1 MNIACDQCQSKF
13 SIPADKIPAGK
24 TVILKCPKCEN
35 RISVSAPLET
45 LASGQDD
52 ISAEGLAERALYDPE
67 EKPFGFVDED
77 IQTAMICEPD
87 EHLKSRIRPA
97 LAQMGYQITEAE
109 DPRMA
114 LKNMRYHVYD
124 LIVVNEVFGAND
136 PNANGILIY
145 MERMG
150 MAVRR
155 NIFLALLSSR
165 FRTMDQMTAFNKSV
179 DLIINIENLNELEKI
194 LTRGIKQ
201 KEAFYRVFKE
211 TLKKPGVYDGVG

>member
-13 SIPADKIPAGK
+13 NIPADKIPAGK
-24 TVILKCPKCEN
+24 TGTFKCPKCEN
-35 RISVSAPLET
+35 RISVSASPET
-45 LASGQDD
+45 LTVRPDKT
-52 ISAEGLAERALYDPE
+52 SADGPAEKVIYDAE
-67 EKPFGFVDED
+67 ERPFGFVDED

-87 EHLKSRIRPA
+87 ESIKSRIKPV
-97 LAQMGYQITEAE
+97 LTQLGYQMTEAV

-114 LKNMRYHVYD
+114 LKNMRYHVYN

-145 MERMG
+145 MDRLG

-155 NIFLALLSSR
+155 NIFVALLSTR
-165 FRTMDQMTAFNKSV
+165 FRTMDQMMAFNKSV
-179 DLIINIENLNELEKI
+179 DLIINIENLNEFEKI
-194 LTRGIKQ
+194 LTRGMRQ

-211 TLKKPGVYDGVG
+211 TMKKLGRL

>member
-1 MNIACDQCQSKF
+1 MNITCDQCQSKF
-13 SIPADKIPAGK
+13 SIPAEKIPAGK

-35 RISVSAPLET
+35 RISVSIPLET
-45 LASGQDD
+45 LAPGQGD
-52 ISAEGLAERALYDPE
+52 ISPEDLTESALYE
-67 EKPFGFVDED
+67 SEKRPFGFVDED

-87 EHLKSRIRPA
+87 ELIKSRIKA
-97 LAQMGYQITEAE
+97 VLIQMGYQVAEAM

-114 LKNMRYHVYD
+114 LKNMRYHGYD

-136 PNANGILIY
+136 PDSNGILIY
-145 MERMG
+145 IARMA

-155 NIFLALLSSR
+155 NIFVALLSSR

-179 DLIINIENLNELEKI
+179 DLIINLENLSELEKI

-201 KEAFYRVFKE
+201 KEAFYRIFKE
-211 TLKKPGVYDGVG
+211 TMKKAGRA

>member
-13 SIPADKIPAGK
+13 NIPAEKIPAGK
-24 TVILKCPKCEN
+24 TVTLKCPKCDN
-35 RISVSAPLET
+35 RISVSVPPVGLDP
-45 LASGQDD
+45 GQREPSTEALDD
-52 ISAEGLAERALYDPE
+52 GALYNSEDQ
-67 EKPFGFVDED
+67 PFGYTDED

-87 EHLKSRIRPA
+87 EHIKGRIKPA
-97 LAQMGYQITEAE
+97 LTQMGYQITEAI

-114 LKNMRYHVYD
+114 LRNMRYHVYD

-136 PNANGILIY
+136 PNSNGILIF

-155 NIFLALLSSR
+155 NIFVALLSTR

-179 DLIINIENLNELEKI
+179 DLIINLENLNELEKI
-194 LTRGIKQ
+194 LTRAIKQ
-201 KEAFYRVFKE
+201 KEAFYRIFKE
-211 TLKKPGVYDGVG
+211 SMKKAGRV